1 MAKPQKSPAR
11 ANETDTVPAIDLSD
25 IEAIEREAERHAQP
39 TPLLVRA
46 MCAVVRELRL
56 QRLGPGERR
65 G

>member
-11 ANETDTVPAIDLSD
+11 AETDTVPAIDLSD